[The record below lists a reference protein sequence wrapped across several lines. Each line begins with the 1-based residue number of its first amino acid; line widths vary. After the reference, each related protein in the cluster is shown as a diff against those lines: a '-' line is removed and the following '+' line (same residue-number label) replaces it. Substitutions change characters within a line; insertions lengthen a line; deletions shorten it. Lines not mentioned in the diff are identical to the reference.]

1 MKHHASVK
9 RRTRRQQKKTR
20 KTRRQR
26 RQRLQRLQ
34 RCQRQCGGE
43 SSVDMP
49 LGSIVIE
56 RDAGDKYSPFFAVE
70 RDTARKELSAR
81 SEE

>member
-1 MKHHASVK
+1 MKHRASVK

-20 KTRRQR
+20 KTRRYR
-26 RQRLQRLQ
+26 RQRQH
-34 RCQRQCGGE
+34 GGE

-56 RDAGDKYSPFFAVE
+56 RDADDEFSPFLAVK
-70 RDTARKELSAR
+70 RDTARAVLSAASMR
-81 SEE
+81 R

>member
-9 RRTRRQQKKTR
+9 RRTRRRQKKTR
-20 KTRRQR
+20 KTRRYRRQR
-26 RQRLQRLQ
+26 RQKQH
-34 RCQRQCGGE
+34 GGE

-56 RDAGDKYSPFFAVE
+56 KDADDEFSPFLAVE
-70 RDTARKELSAR
+70 RDTARKELSA
-81 SEE
+81 SSKI

>member
-1 MKHHASVK
+1 MHK
-9 RRTRRQQKKTR
+9 
-20 KTRRQR
+20 RQR
-26 RQRLQRLQ
+26 
-34 RCQRQCGGE
+34 GGE

>member
-1 MKHHASVK
+1 MKHRASVK
-9 RRTRRQQKKTR
+9 RRTPRQQKKNR

-26 RQRLQRLQ
+26 RL
-34 RCQRQCGGE
+34 RQYGGE

-56 RDAGDKYSPFFAVE
+56 RDAGDKYSPFLAVE
-70 RDTARKELSAR
+70 RDTARRELSA
-81 SEE
+81 SSII

>member
-1 MKHHASVK
+1 MKHRASVK

-20 KTRRQR
+20 RLRRTLRKRQR
-26 RQRLQRLQ
+26 
-34 RCQRQCGGE
+34 GGE

-56 RDAGDKYSPFFAVE
+56 RDAGDKYSPFLVVE
-70 RDTARKELSAR
+70 RDTAQNQLSA
-81 SEE
+81 SSKV

>member
-1 MKHHASVK
+1 MKHRASVK

-20 KTRRQR
+20 KTRHHR
-26 RQRLQRLQ
+26 RQRQY
-34 RCQRQCGGE
+34 GGE

-56 RDAGDKYSPFFAVE
+56 RDAGDKYSPFLAVE
-70 RDTARKELSAR
+70 RDTARRELSA
-81 SEE
+81 SSII

>member
-26 RQRLQRLQ
+26 CQRLQRQ
-34 RCQRQCGGE
+34 RGGE

>member
-1 MKHHASVK
+1 MKHRASVK

-20 KTRRQR
+20 RTRRQR
-26 RQRLQRLQ
+26 RHRQR
-34 RCQRQCGGE
+34 GGE

-56 RDAGDKYSPFFAVE
+56 RDAGDKYSPFLAAA
-70 RDTARKELSAR
+70 RDTARNELSAS
-81 SEE
+81 SE

>member
-1 MKHHASVK
+1 MKHRASVK

-26 RQRLQRLQ
+26 RQRQH
-34 RCQRQCGGE
+34 GGQ

-56 RDAGDKYSPFFAVE
+56 RDAGDKYSPFLAVE
-70 RDTARKELSAR
+70 RDTARNELSAT
-81 SEE
+81 SE

>member
-1 MKHHASVK
+1 MKHRVSVK
-9 RRTRRQQKKTR
+9 RRTRQQKRTR

-26 RQRLQRLQ
+26 RQRR
-34 RCQRQCGGE
+34 QRQRGGE